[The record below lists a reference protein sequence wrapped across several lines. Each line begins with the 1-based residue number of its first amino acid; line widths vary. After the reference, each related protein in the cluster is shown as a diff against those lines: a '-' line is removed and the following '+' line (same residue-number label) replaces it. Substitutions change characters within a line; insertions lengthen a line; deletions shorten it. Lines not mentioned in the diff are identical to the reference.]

1 VENTRQEVSDGARV
15 SPPVLP
21 VLAPALMM
29 VFWMLLG
36 AAAGIKVM
44 QSLWH
49 LLGFGGGEMSIAVPV
64 GGVVGALVGLSLG
77 LIRNPKVLVLVMAAF
92 AGSAAGGVAGQLPWG
107 DVGAIGGQ
115 VAGGL
120 VGGLAWAA
128 WLFFGRGKEA
138 NLGATPI
145 QPVEI
150 GYRGVQSSR
159 PSRARLG
166 PTHPLERGI
175 ENESAGPE

>member
-1 VENTRQEVSDGARV
+1 MQDTQQEVRDRPEATS
-15 SPPVLP
+15 PVLP

-29 VFWMLLG
+29 IFWMLLG

-49 LLGFGGGEMSIAVPV
+49 LLGVDGGEMAIAVPV
-64 GGVVGALVGLSLG
+64 GGVVGALVGLLLG
-77 LIRNPKVLVLVMAAF
+77 LIRNPNVLVLVMAAF

-128 WLFFGRGKEA
+128 WLFFGRGREA
-138 NLGATPI
+138 K
-145 QPVEI
+145 
-150 GYRGVQSSR
+150 
-159 PSRARLG
+159 LG
-166 PTHPLERGI
+166 PARPLERGS
-175 ENESAGPE
+175 NEPADPE

>member
-1 VENTRQEVSDGARV
+1 VEDTRQEVSDGARAT
-15 SPPVLP
+15 PPELP